1 MRTEAVKMGLWRNG
15 VNIHADLA
23 GHAVAV
29 SVRSMLLGFMDFM
42 EVQSLDRDGLD
53 SLYEVE

>member
-1 MRTEAVKMGLWRNG
+1 MGLWRNG